1 MLVLAAT
8 LITGGVLTGAG
19 PAAAA
24 SAATC
29 PKPAPVQPPSPGT
42 ASNELHGVTIVSAC
56 SVWAVGTDSSGGPA
70 QTLTEHWN
78 GSAWVVRS
86 SPNPG
91 TASNVL
97 NAASAASA
105 TDIWAV
111 GTFSSAAVGDRTLIE
126 HWDGSAW
133 RVIPSPHPG
142 EFSELSGVKAVSA
155 SDAWAVGFWSSDA
168 SNQQNK
174 SLVLHWNGKS
184 WARVA
189 SPSPAQDQ
197 GLTSVT
203 ATSASDAWAVG
214 SAGNRLGVSS
224 LILHWNGT
232 KWSQVTSPAV
242 GVGSQLTGVSA
253 TSASNAWAV
262 GTFVN
267 KQRTTDRTMT
277 LHWDG
282 SSWKHVASPNRNG
295 TAINFLTGVAA
306 TSASNAWAIG
316 GVDQNGTSDSTLL
329 MRWNGTNWSLLT
341 SPNPGT
347 VNELAAVAATSASNV
362 WAVGTF
368 TSPHGQAFAIHCC

>member
-155 SDAWAVGFWSSDA
+155 SDAWAVG
-168 SNQQNK
+168 
-174 SLVLHWNGKS
+174 
-184 WARVA
+184 
-189 SPSPAQDQ
+189 
-197 GLTSVT
+197 
-203 ATSASDAWAVG
+203 
-214 SAGNRLGVSS
+214 
-224 LILHWNGT
+224 
-232 KWSQVTSPAV
+232 
-242 GVGSQLTGVSA
+242 
-253 TSASNAWAV
+253 
-262 GTFVN
+262 TFVN